1 MSNDV
6 VSYLTRNFSVEASRP
21 DYEHWAR
28 MEFWTPIEMAALAAD
43 LEPEMVVFYLNSKKF
58 PSQPTSESFR
68 KKLKVLQRGVKAGA
82 LSEQT
87 SPREALLWLR
97 QKEIFVSAELT
108 RQVAAKSRSVDWEAE
123 CSNQR
128 EMFLEEIARLK
139 AQLGEQKVMVAPD
152 PGNDNVTDDINPKRQ
167 TSFYKVISIMSVGMG
182 YDHRKKRS
190 PVHAEIVS
198 MGDLMGIHIAG
209 DTVRAI
215 LSESAR
221 NCPPHED
228 YFD

>member
-68 KKLKVLQRGVKAGA
+68 KKLKIVQRGVKVGA
-82 LSEQT
+82 LSEET
-87 SPREALLWLR
+87 SPSEAIMWLKR
-97 QKEIFVSAELT
+97 KEIFVSAELT
-108 RQVAAKSRSVDWEAE
+108 RQVYAKSRSVDWKNE
-123 CSNQR
+123 CFVQR
-128 EMFLEEIARLK
+128 DMLLKEIAYLR
-139 AQLGEQKVMVAPD
+139 AQLGEQKALVALD
-152 PGNDNVTDDINPKRQ
+152 PGNDNATDDINPKRQ

-182 YDHRKKRS
+182 FDHKKKRS
-190 PVHAEIVS
+190 PVHAKIVS
-198 MGDLMGIHIAG
+198 MGDLMGIPIAG
-209 DTVRAI
+209 DTVRTI
-215 LSESAR
+215 LAESAR
-221 NCPPHED
+221 NCPPHDD